1 MELFNSYKICE
12 QGIMNNFIIKKYFLI
27 SLVCTILIFLS
38 FNFII
43 NKINFNI
50 GIDFTSTKTFTLSKG
65 TKNVL
70 ANIEE
75 PLKIEFIYSR
85 SLSKNIPIIQN
96 YANQIEGLINRYVGL
111 AKGKIEFQIIEP
123 EPYSDEEDYVE
134 RFGVQGFPV
143 DQEGS
148 NVYFGLIATNTTDD
162 TEIIPFFDPSKAGSL
177 EKQLTDIVYK
187 LNRVEKPKIGILT
200 QVETQSPNPNI
211 PLQGEYILF
220 EQLGNYYEI
229 EYLSPTAE
237 IFENIDLLVVYHPAE
252 ISDITEYAIEQFILR
267 GGKTLI
273 FVDPYFEK
281 DDYTDKSSTL
291 DNVLKTLNINY
302 IDRVILDGAQAT
314 RLQTQQNI
322 SDNTS
327 LQTLLKLNWPEVR
340 TDFINQQ
347 EDISNGLSLIRL
359 ISPGGLMKLEDE
371 SKTTYTSVLS
381 SSELTMDL
389 SIQEVQDPIEIIN
402 NFNPTGI
409 IYDFA
414 VKVGGTALSNF
425 ENFENKYSNHI
436 SQSQDD
442 LNVIVFSDAD
452 FIRSPYWARVQK
464 FLGSTVIEES
474 SDNGTIVSNIMD
486 VMTGFDDFID
496 LRNKETPFR
505 PFTVVQK
512 LQAEAEK
519 QYLGQEQEL
528 QEKLDLTLQ
537 EIKNLSGGRVNEN
550 VQLSESQME
559 ELAAFQFEVERT
571 RKELREVRR
580 NLNKDIDA
588 LSNKINVLN
597 TFLIP
602 ILLIILMFFV
612 PYQLGIRKRKS

>member
-1 MELFNSYKICE
+1 
-12 QGIMNNFIIKKYFLI
+12 MNKLILKKYFFI
-27 SLVCTILIFLS
+27 SVVSTILLFLS

-96 YANQIEGLINRYVGL
+96 YANQIEGLLNRYDSL
-111 AKGKIEFQIIEP
+111 AKGKIDFQIIEP
-123 EPYSDEEDYVE
+123 EPYSDQEDYVE

-143 DQEGS
+143 GLEGS
-148 NVYFGLIATNTTDD
+148 NIYFGLIATNTTDD
-162 TEIIPFFDPSKAGSL
+162 IEIIPFFDPSKGGSL

-187 LNRVEKPKIGILT
+187 LNRVEKPKIGLLT
-200 QVETQSPNPNI
+200 QVETKSPNPNI
-211 PLQGEYILF
+211 PLQGEYIIF
-220 EQLGNYYEI
+220 EQLENYYDI

-252 ISDITEYAIEQFILR
+252 ISENTEYAIEQFILR

-281 DDYTDKSSTL
+281 DDYTDKTSNL
-291 DNVLKTLNINY
+291 NNVLKTLNINY
-302 IDRVILDGAQAT
+302 IDRVILDGTQAT

-322 SDNTS
+322 SDSTS

-347 EDISNGLSLIRL
+347 EDISSGLSLVRL
-359 ISPGGLMKLEDE
+359 ISPGGLMKLDE
-371 SKTTYTSVLS
+371 ESQTTYSSILS

-389 SIQEVQDPIEIIN
+389 SIQEVQDPIELIN

-414 VKVGGTALSNF
+414 VKVGGMAQSNF
-425 ENFENKYSNHI
+425 DNFESKYSDHI
-436 SQSQDD
+436 SQSQEN

-464 FLGSTVIEES
+464 FLNSTVIEES
-474 SDNGTIVSNIMD
+474 SDNGTLVSNIMD

-528 QEKLDLTLQ
+528 QQKLDLTLQ
-537 EIKNLSGGRVNEN
+537 EIKNLSGGRDNEN
-550 VQLSESQME
+550 VQLSETQME
-559 ELAAFQFEVERT
+559 ELALFQLEVERT

-588 LSNKINVLN
+588 LANKINVLN

-612 PYQLGIRKRKS
+612 PYQLGIRKRKSP

>member
-1 MELFNSYKICE
+1 
-12 QGIMNNFIIKKYFLI
+12 MNKLILKKYFFI
-27 SLVCTILIFLS
+27 SIVSTILLFLS

-43 NKINFNI
+43 NKVNFNI

-96 YANQIEGLINRYVGL
+96 YATQIEGLLNRYESL
-111 AKGKIEFQIIEP
+111 AKGKIDFQIIEP
-123 EPYSDEEDYVE
+123 EPYSDQEDYVE
-134 RFGVQGFPV
+134 RYGVQGFPV
-143 DQEGS
+143 GLEGS
-148 NVYFGLIATNTTDD
+148 NIYFGMIATNTTDD
-162 TEIIPFFDPSKAGSL
+162 LEIIPFFDPSKGGSL

-187 LNRVEKPKIGILT
+187 LNRVEKPKIGLLT
-200 QVETQSPNPNI
+200 QVETKSPNPNI
-211 PLQGEYILF
+211 PLQGEYIIF
-220 EQLGNYYEI
+220 EQLENYYDI

-252 ISDITEYAIEQFILR
+252 ISENTEYAIEQFILR

-281 DDYTDKSSTL
+281 DDYTDKTSTL
-291 DNVLKTLNINY
+291 NNVLKTLNINY
-302 IDRVILDGAQAT
+302 VDRVILDGTQAT

-322 SDNTS
+322 SDSTS

-347 EDISNGLSLIRL
+347 EDISNGLSLVRL
-359 ISPGGLMKLEDE
+359 ISPGGLMKLEEE
-371 SKTTYTSVLS
+371 SQTTYSSILS

-389 SIQEVQDPIEIIN
+389 SIQEVQDPIELIN

-414 VKVGGTALSNF
+414 VKVGGMAQSNF
-425 ENFENKYSNHI
+425 DNFEGKYSDHI
-436 SQSQDD
+436 SQSQENI
-442 LNVIVFSDAD
+442 NVIVFSDAD
-452 FIRSPYWARVQK
+452 FIRGPYWARVQK
-464 FLGSTVIEES
+464 FLNSTVIEES
-474 SDNGTIVSNIMD
+474 SDNGTLVSNIMD

-528 QEKLDLTLQ
+528 QQKLDLTLQ
-537 EIKNLSGGRVNEN
+537 EIQNLSGGRDNEN
-550 VQLSESQME
+550 VQLSETQME
-559 ELAAFQFEVERT
+559 ELALFQLEVERT

-588 LSNKINVLN
+588 LANKINVLN

-612 PYQLGIRKRKS
+612 PYQLGIRKRKSP

>member
-1 MELFNSYKICE
+1 
-12 QGIMNNFIIKKYFLI
+12 MNKFILKKYFLI
-27 SLVCTILIFLS
+27 SVLSTLLLFLS

-50 GIDFTSTKTFTLSKG
+50 GVDFTSTKTFTLSKG

-70 ANIEE
+70 ANIQE
-75 PLKIEFIYSR
+75 PLQIEFIYSR
-85 SLSKNIPIIQN
+85 ELSKNIPIIQN
-96 YANQIEGLINRYVGL
+96 YANQIEGLLSRYVDL
-111 AKGKIEFQIIEP
+111 AKGKINLEILDP
-123 EPYSDEEDYVE
+123 EPYSDQEDYVE

-148 NVYFGLIATNTTDD
+148 NIYFGLIATNTTDD
-162 TEIIPFFDPSKAGSL
+162 IEIISFFDPSKAGSL

-187 LNRVEKPKIGILT
+187 LNRIEKPTIGILT

-211 PLQGEYILF
+211 PLQGEYIIF
-220 EQLGNYYEI
+220 EQLENYYEI
-229 EYLSPTAE
+229 QYLSPTAE
-237 IFENIDLLVVYHPAE
+237 KIEDIDLLLVYHPSE
-252 ISDITEYAIEQFILR
+252 ISMTTEYAIEQFILR
-267 GGKTLI
+267 GGKTLLFI
-273 FVDPYFEK
+273 DPYFEK
-281 DDYTDKSSTL
+281 DDYSEKSSNL
-291 DNVLKTLNINY
+291 ANVLKTLNLNY
-302 IDRVILDGAQAT
+302 IDQVILDGAQAT

-340 TDFINQQ
+340 SDFINQQ
-347 EDISNGLSLIRL
+347 EEISNGLSLVRL
-359 ISPGGLMKLEDE
+359 ISPGGLMQQEQE
-371 SKTTYTSVLS
+371 SPTTYTSILS

-389 SIQEVQDPIEIIN
+389 TIQEVQDPINLIN
-402 NFNPTGI
+402 NFNPSGI

-414 VKVGGTALSNF
+414 VKVGGNAVSNF
-425 ENFENKYSNHI
+425 ENFENKYSNHL
-436 SQSQDD
+436 SQSSEN

-452 FIRSPYWARVQK
+452 FIRSPYWARVK
-464 FLGSTVIEES
+464 RFLNSTVIEES
-474 SDNGTIVSNIMD
+474 SDNGTLVSNIMD
-486 VMTGFDDFID
+486 VLTGFDDFVD

-528 QEKLDLTLQ
+528 QQKLELALQ
-537 EIKNLSGGRVNEN
+537 EIKNLSGGRDNEN
-550 VQLSESQME
+550 VQLSDSQME
-559 ELAAFQFEVERT
+559 ELALFQLEVEKT

-580 NLNKDIDA
+580 NLNKEIDA
-588 LSNKINVLN
+588 LANNINVIN

-602 ILLIILMFFV
+602 FLLIILMFFL
-612 PYQLGIRKRKS
+612 PYQLGIRKRKSR

>member
-1 MELFNSYKICE
+1 
-12 QGIMNNFIIKKYFLI
+12 MNIFIIKKYFLI
-27 SLVCTILIFLS
+27 SVVCTILIFLS

-70 ANIEE
+70 ANIDE
-75 PLKIEFIYSR
+75 PLKLEFIYSR

-96 YANQIEGLINRYVGL
+96 YANQIEGLISRYVGL

-371 SKTTYTSVLS
+371 SETTYTSVLS

>member
-1 MELFNSYKICE
+1 MKK
-12 QGIMNNFIIKKYFLI
+12 FILKKYFLI
-27 SLVCTILIFLS
+27 SVLSTLLLFLS

-70 ANIEE
+70 ANIQE
-75 PLKIEFIYSR
+75 PLQIEFIYSR
-85 SLSKNIPIIQN
+85 ELSKNIPIIQN
-96 YANQIEGLINRYVGL
+96 YANQIEGLLSRYVDL
-111 AKGKIEFQIIEP
+111 AKGKINLEILDP
-123 EPYSDEEDYVE
+123 EPYSDQEDYVE

-148 NVYFGLIATNTTDD
+148 NIYFGLIATNTTDD
-162 TEIIPFFDPSKAGSL
+162 IEIISFFDPSKAGSL

-187 LNRVEKPKIGILT
+187 LNRIEKPTIGILT

-211 PLQGEYILF
+211 PLQGEYIIF
-220 EQLGNYYEI
+220 EQLENYYEI
-229 EYLSPTAE
+229 QYLSPTAE
-237 IFENIDLLVVYHPAE
+237 KIEDIDLLLVYHPSE
-252 ISDITEYAIEQFILR
+252 ISMSTEYAIEQFILQ
-267 GGKTLI
+267 GGKTLLFI
-273 FVDPYFEK
+273 DPYFEK
-281 DDYTDKSSTL
+281 DDYSEKSSNL
-291 DNVLKTLNINY
+291 ANVLKTLNLNY
-302 IDRVILDGAQAT
+302 IDQVILDGAQAT

-340 TDFINQQ
+340 SDFINQQ
-347 EDISNGLSLIRL
+347 EEISNGLSLVRL
-359 ISPGGLMKLEDE
+359 ISPGGLMQQEQE
-371 SKTTYTSVLS
+371 SPTTYTSILS

-389 SIQEVQDPIEIIN
+389 TIQEVQDPINLIN
-402 NFNPTGI
+402 NFNPSGI

-414 VKVGGTALSNF
+414 VKVGGNAVSNF
-425 ENFENKYSNHI
+425 ENFENKYSNHL
-436 SQSQDD
+436 SQSSEN

-452 FIRSPYWARVQK
+452 FIRSPYWARVQR
-464 FLGSTVIEES
+464 FLNSTVIEES
-474 SDNGTIVSNIMD
+474 SDNGTLVSNIMD
-486 VMTGFDDFID
+486 VLTGFDDFVD

-528 QEKLDLTLQ
+528 QQKLELALQ
-537 EIKNLSGGRVNEN
+537 EIKNLSGGRDNEN
-550 VQLSESQME
+550 VQLSDSQME
-559 ELAAFQFEVERT
+559 ELALFQLEVEKT

-580 NLNKDIDA
+580 NLNKEIDA
-588 LSNKINVLN
+588 LANNINVIN

-602 ILLIILMFFV
+602 FLLIILMFFL
-612 PYQLGIRKRKS
+612 PYQLGIRKRKSR

>member
-1 MELFNSYKICE
+1 MKK
-12 QGIMNNFIIKKYFLI
+12 FILKKYFLI
-27 SLVCTILIFLS
+27 SVLSTLLLFLS

-50 GIDFTSTKTFTLSKG
+50 GVDFTSTKTFTLSKG

-70 ANIEE
+70 ANIQE
-75 PLKIEFIYSR
+75 PLQIEFIYSR
-85 SLSKNIPIIQN
+85 ELSKNIPIIQN
-96 YANQIEGLINRYVGL
+96 YANQIEGLLSRYVDL
-111 AKGKIEFQIIEP
+111 AKGKINLEILDP
-123 EPYSDEEDYVE
+123 EPYSDQEDYVE

-148 NVYFGLIATNTTDD
+148 NIYFGLIATNTTDD
-162 TEIIPFFDPSKAGSL
+162 IEIISFFDPSKAGSL

-187 LNRVEKPKIGILT
+187 LNRIEKPTIGILT

-211 PLQGEYILF
+211 PLQGEYIIF
-220 EQLGNYYEI
+220 EQLENYYEI
-229 EYLSPTAE
+229 QYLSPTAE
-237 IFENIDLLVVYHPAE
+237 KIEDIDLLLVYHPSE
-252 ISDITEYAIEQFILR
+252 ISMSTEYAIEQFILQ
-267 GGKTLI
+267 GGKTLLFI
-273 FVDPYFEK
+273 DPYFEK
-281 DDYTDKSSTL
+281 DDYSEKSSNL
-291 DNVLKTLNINY
+291 ANVLKTLNLNY
-302 IDRVILDGAQAT
+302 IDQVILDGAQAT

-340 TDFINQQ
+340 SDFINQQ
-347 EDISNGLSLIRL
+347 EEISNGLSLVRL
-359 ISPGGLMKLEDE
+359 ISPGGLMQQEQE
-371 SKTTYTSVLS
+371 SPTTYTSILS

-389 SIQEVQDPIEIIN
+389 TIQEVQDPINLIN
-402 NFNPTGI
+402 NFNPSGI

-414 VKVGGTALSNF
+414 VKVGGNAVSNF
-425 ENFENKYSNHI
+425 ENFENKYSNHL
-436 SQSQDD
+436 SQSSEN

-452 FIRSPYWARVQK
+452 FIRSPYWARVQR
-464 FLGSTVIEES
+464 FLNSTVIEES
-474 SDNGTIVSNIMD
+474 SDNGTLVSNIMD
-486 VMTGFDDFID
+486 VLTGFDDFVD

-528 QEKLDLTLQ
+528 QQKLELALQ
-537 EIKNLSGGRVNEN
+537 EIKNLSGGRDNEN
-550 VQLSESQME
+550 VQLSDSQME
-559 ELAAFQFEVERT
+559 ELALFQLEVEKT

-580 NLNKDIDA
+580 NLNKEIDA
-588 LSNKINVLN
+588 LANNINVIN

-602 ILLIILMFFV
+602 FLLIILMFFL
-612 PYQLGIRKRKS
+612 PYQLGIRKRKSR

>member
-1 MELFNSYKICE
+1 
-12 QGIMNNFIIKKYFLI
+12 MNKLILKKYFFI
-27 SLVCTILIFLS
+27 SVVSTILLFLS

-43 NKINFNI
+43 NKVNFNI

-70 ANIEE
+70 TNIEE

-96 YANQIEGLINRYVGL
+96 YATQIEGLLNRYESL
-111 AKGKIEFQIIEP
+111 AKGKIDFQIIEP
-123 EPYSDEEDYVE
+123 EPYSDQEDYVE
-134 RFGVQGFPV
+134 RYGVQGFPV
-143 DQEGS
+143 GLEGS
-148 NVYFGLIATNTTDD
+148 NIYFGMIATNTTDD
-162 TEIIPFFDPSKAGSL
+162 LEIIPFFDPSKGGSL

-187 LNRVEKPKIGILT
+187 LNRVEKPKIGLLT
-200 QVETQSPNPNI
+200 QVETKSPNPNI
-211 PLQGEYILF
+211 PLQGEYIIF
-220 EQLGNYYEI
+220 EQLENYYDI

-252 ISDITEYAIEQFILR
+252 ISENTEYAIEQFILR

-281 DDYTDKSSTL
+281 DDYTDKTSTL
-291 DNVLKTLNINY
+291 NNVLKTLNINY
-302 IDRVILDGAQAT
+302 VDRVILDGTQAT

-322 SDNTS
+322 SDSTS

-347 EDISNGLSLIRL
+347 EDISNGLSLVRL
-359 ISPGGLMKLEDE
+359 ISPGGLMKLEEE
-371 SKTTYTSVLS
+371 SQTTYSSILS

-389 SIQEVQDPIEIIN
+389 SIQEVQDPIELIN

-414 VKVGGTALSNF
+414 VKVGGMAQSNF
-425 ENFENKYSNHI
+425 DNFEGKYSDHI
-436 SQSQDD
+436 SQSQENI
-442 LNVIVFSDAD
+442 NVIVFSDAD
-452 FIRSPYWARVQK
+452 FIRGPYWARVQK
-464 FLGSTVIEES
+464 FLNSTVIEES
-474 SDNGTIVSNIMD
+474 SDNGTLVSNIMD

-528 QEKLDLTLQ
+528 QQKLDLTLQ
-537 EIKNLSGGRVNEN
+537 EIKNLSGGRDNEN
-550 VQLSESQME
+550 VQLSENQME
-559 ELAAFQFEVERT
+559 ELALFQLEVERT

-588 LSNKINVLN
+588 LANKINVLN

-602 ILLIILMFFV
+602 IILIILMFFV
-612 PYQLGIRKRKS
+612 PYQLGIRKRKSR

>member
-1 MELFNSYKICE
+1 
-12 QGIMNNFIIKKYFLI
+12 MNNFIIKKYFLI

-96 YANQIEGLINRYVGL
+96 YANQIEGLISRYVGL

-291 DNVLKTLNINY
+291 DSVLKTLNINY

-425 ENFENKYSNHI
+425 ENFDNKYSNHI

>member
-1 MELFNSYKICE
+1 
-12 QGIMNNFIIKKYFLI
+12 MNKLILKKYFFI
-27 SLVCTILIFLS
+27 SIVSTILLFLS

-43 NKINFNI
+43 NKVNFNI

-96 YANQIEGLINRYVGL
+96 YATQIEGLLNRYESL
-111 AKGKIEFQIIEP
+111 AKGKIDFQIIEP
-123 EPYSDEEDYVE
+123 EPYSDQEDYVE
-134 RFGVQGFPV
+134 RYGVQGFPV
-143 DQEGS
+143 GLEGS
-148 NVYFGLIATNTTDD
+148 NIYFGMIATNTTDD
-162 TEIIPFFDPSKAGSL
+162 LEIIPFFDPSKGGSL

-187 LNRVEKPKIGILT
+187 LNRVEKPKIGLLT
-200 QVETQSPNPNI
+200 QVETKSPNPNI
-211 PLQGEYILF
+211 PLQGEYIIF
-220 EQLGNYYEI
+220 EQLENYYDI
-229 EYLSPTAE
+229 EYLSPTGE

-252 ISDITEYAIEQFILR
+252 ISENTEYAIEQFILR

-281 DDYTDKSSTL
+281 DDYTDKTSTL
-291 DNVLKTLNINY
+291 NNVLKTLNINY
-302 IDRVILDGAQAT
+302 VDRVILDGTQAT

-322 SDNTS
+322 SDSTS

-347 EDISNGLSLIRL
+347 EDISNGLSLVRL
-359 ISPGGLMKLEDE
+359 ISPGGLMKLEEE
-371 SKTTYTSVLS
+371 SQTTYSSILS

-389 SIQEVQDPIEIIN
+389 SIQEVQDPIELIN

-414 VKVGGTALSNF
+414 VKVGGMAQSNF
-425 ENFENKYSNHI
+425 DNFEGKYSDHI
-436 SQSQDD
+436 SQSQENI
-442 LNVIVFSDAD
+442 NVIVFSDAD
-452 FIRSPYWARVQK
+452 FIRGPYWARVQK
-464 FLGSTVIEES
+464 FLNSTVIEES
-474 SDNGTIVSNIMD
+474 SDNGTLVSNIMD

-528 QEKLDLTLQ
+528 QQKLDLTLQ
-537 EIKNLSGGRVNEN
+537 EIKNLSGGRDNEN
-550 VQLSESQME
+550 VQLSENQME
-559 ELAAFQFEVERT
+559 ELALFQLEVERT

-588 LSNKINVLN
+588 LANKINVLN

-602 ILLIILMFFV
+602 IILIILMFFV
-612 PYQLGIRKRKS
+612 PYQLGIRKRKSR

>member
-1 MELFNSYKICE
+1 
-12 QGIMNNFIIKKYFLI
+12 MNNFIIKKYFLI

-96 YANQIEGLINRYVGL
+96 YANQIEGLISRYVGL

-177 EKQLTDIVYK
+177 EKQLTDIIYK

-200 QVETQSPNPNI
+200 QVETQSPNSNI
-211 PLQGEYILF
+211 PLQGEYIIF

-229 EYLSPTAE
+229 EYLSPTSE

-347 EDISNGLSLIRL
+347 EDISNGLSLVRL
-359 ISPGGLMKLEDE
+359 ISPGGLIKLGDE
-371 SKTTYTSVLS
+371 GKTTYTSILS

-464 FLGSTVIEES
+464 FLNSTVIEES
-474 SDNGTIVSNIMD
+474 SDNGTLVSNIMD

-528 QEKLDLTLQ
+528 QQKLDLTLR

>member
-1 MELFNSYKICE
+1 MKK
-12 QGIMNNFIIKKYFLI
+12 FILKKYFLI
-27 SLVCTILIFLS
+27 SVLSTLLLFLS

-70 ANIEE
+70 ANIQE
-75 PLKIEFIYSR
+75 PLQIEFIYSR
-85 SLSKNIPIIQN
+85 ELSKNIPIIQN
-96 YANQIEGLINRYVGL
+96 YANQIEGLLSRYVDL
-111 AKGKIEFQIIEP
+111 AKGKINLEILDP
-123 EPYSDEEDYVE
+123 EPYSDQEDYVE

-148 NVYFGLIATNTTDD
+148 NIYFGLIATNTTDD
-162 TEIIPFFDPSKAGSL
+162 IEIISFFDPSKAGSL

-187 LNRVEKPKIGILT
+187 LNRIEKPTIGILT

-211 PLQGEYILF
+211 PLQGEYIIF
-220 EQLGNYYEI
+220 EQLENYYEI
-229 EYLSPTAE
+229 QYLSPTAE
-237 IFENIDLLVVYHPAE
+237 KIEDIDLLLVYHPSE
-252 ISDITEYAIEQFILR
+252 ISMSTEYAIEQFILQ
-267 GGKTLI
+267 GGKTLLFI
-273 FVDPYFEK
+273 DPYFEK
-281 DDYTDKSSTL
+281 DDYSEKSSNL
-291 DNVLKTLNINY
+291 ANVLKTLNLNY
-302 IDRVILDGAQAT
+302 IDQVILDGAQAT

-340 TDFINQQ
+340 SDFINQQ
-347 EDISNGLSLIRL
+347 EEISNGLSLVRL
-359 ISPGGLMKLEDE
+359 ISPGGLMQQEQE
-371 SKTTYTSVLS
+371 SPTTYTSILS

-389 SIQEVQDPIEIIN
+389 TIQEVQDPINLIN
-402 NFNPTGI
+402 NFNPSGI
-409 IYDFA
+409 VYDFA
-414 VKVGGTALSNF
+414 VKVGGNAVSNF
-425 ENFENKYSNHI
+425 ENFENKYANHL
-436 SQSQDD
+436 SQSSEN

-452 FIRSPYWARVQK
+452 FIRSPYWARVQR
-464 FLGSTVIEES
+464 FLNSTVIEES
-474 SDNGTIVSNIMD
+474 SDNGTLVSNIMD
-486 VMTGFDDFID
+486 VLTGFDDFVD

-528 QEKLDLTLQ
+528 QQKLELALQ
-537 EIKNLSGGRVNEN
+537 EIKNLSGGRDNEN
-550 VQLSESQME
+550 VQLSDSQME
-559 ELAAFQFEVERT
+559 ELALFQLEVEKT

-580 NLNKDIDA
+580 NLNKEIDA
-588 LSNKINVLN
+588 LANNINVIN

-602 ILLIILMFFV
+602 FLLIILMFFL
-612 PYQLGIRKRKS
+612 PYQLGIRKRKSR

>member
-1 MELFNSYKICE
+1 MKK
-12 QGIMNNFIIKKYFLI
+12 FILKKYFLI
-27 SLVCTILIFLS
+27 SVLSTLLLFLS

-70 ANIEE
+70 ANIQE
-75 PLKIEFIYSR
+75 PLQIEFIYSR
-85 SLSKNIPIIQN
+85 ELSKNIPIIQN
-96 YANQIEGLINRYVGL
+96 YANQIEGLLSRYVDL
-111 AKGKIEFQIIEP
+111 AKGKINLEILDP
-123 EPYSDEEDYVE
+123 EPYSDQEDYVE

-148 NVYFGLIATNTTDD
+148 NIYFGLIATNTTDD
-162 TEIIPFFDPSKAGSL
+162 IEIISFFDPSKAGSL

-187 LNRVEKPKIGILT
+187 LNRIEKPTIGILT

-211 PLQGEYILF
+211 PLQGEYIIF
-220 EQLGNYYEI
+220 EQLENYYEI
-229 EYLSPTAE
+229 QYLSPTAE
-237 IFENIDLLVVYHPAE
+237 KIEDIDLLLVYHPSE
-252 ISDITEYAIEQFILR
+252 ISMSTEYAIEQFILQ
-267 GGKTLI
+267 GGKTLLFI
-273 FVDPYFEK
+273 DPYFEK
-281 DDYTDKSSTL
+281 DDYSEKSSNL
-291 DNVLKTLNINY
+291 ANVLKTLNLNY
-302 IDRVILDGAQAT
+302 IDQVILDGAQAT

-340 TDFINQQ
+340 SDFINQQ
-347 EDISNGLSLIRL
+347 EEISNGLSLVRL
-359 ISPGGLMKLEDE
+359 ISPGGLMQQDQE
-371 SKTTYTSVLS
+371 SPTTYTSILS

-389 SIQEVQDPIEIIN
+389 TIQEVQDPINLIN
-402 NFNPTGI
+402 NFNPSGI
-409 IYDFA
+409 VYDFA
-414 VKVGGTALSNF
+414 VKVGGNAVSNF
-425 ENFENKYSNHI
+425 ENFENKYANHL
-436 SQSQDD
+436 SQSSEN

-452 FIRSPYWARVQK
+452 FIRSPYWARVQR
-464 FLGSTVIEES
+464 FLNSTVIEES
-474 SDNGTIVSNIMD
+474 SDNGTLVSNIMD
-486 VMTGFDDFID
+486 VLTGFDDFVD

-528 QEKLDLTLQ
+528 QQKLELALQ
-537 EIKNLSGGRVNEN
+537 EIKNLSGGRDNEN
-550 VQLSESQME
+550 VQLSDSQME
-559 ELAAFQFEVERT
+559 ELAIFQLEVEKT

-580 NLNKDIDA
+580 NLNKEIDA
-588 LSNKINVLN
+588 LANNINVIN

-602 ILLIILMFFV
+602 FLLIILMFFL
-612 PYQLGIRKRKS
+612 PYQLGIRKRKSR

>member
-1 MELFNSYKICE
+1 
-12 QGIMNNFIIKKYFLI
+12 MNKLILKKYFFI
-27 SLVCTILIFLS
+27 SVVSTILLFLS

-96 YANQIEGLINRYVGL
+96 YATQIEGLLNRYESL
-111 AKGKIEFQIIEP
+111 AKGKIDFQIIEP
-123 EPYSDEEDYVE
+123 EPYSDQEDYVE
-134 RFGVQGFPV
+134 RYGVQGFPV
-143 DQEGS
+143 GLEGS
-148 NVYFGLIATNTTDD
+148 NIYFGMIATNTTDD
-162 TEIIPFFDPSKAGSL
+162 LEIIPFFDPSKGGSL

-187 LNRVEKPKIGILT
+187 LNRVEKPKIGLLT
-200 QVETQSPNPNI
+200 QVETKSPNPNI
-211 PLQGEYILF
+211 PLQGEYIIF
-220 EQLGNYYEI
+220 EQLENYYDI

-252 ISDITEYAIEQFILR
+252 ISENTEYAIEQFILR

-281 DDYTDKSSTL
+281 DDYTDKTSTL
-291 DNVLKTLNINY
+291 NNVLKTLNINY
-302 IDRVILDGAQAT
+302 VDRVILDGTQAT

-322 SDNTS
+322 SDSTS

-347 EDISNGLSLIRL
+347 EDISNGLSLVRL
-359 ISPGGLMKLEDE
+359 ISPGGLMKLEEE
-371 SKTTYTSVLS
+371 SQTTYSSILS

-389 SIQEVQDPIEIIN
+389 SIQEVQDPIELIN

-414 VKVGGTALSNF
+414 VKVGGMAQSNF
-425 ENFENKYSNHI
+425 DNFEGKYSDHI
-436 SQSQDD
+436 SQSQENI
-442 LNVIVFSDAD
+442 NVIVFSDAD
-452 FIRSPYWARVQK
+452 FIRGPYWARVQK
-464 FLGSTVIEES
+464 FLNSTVIEES
-474 SDNGTIVSNIMD
+474 SDNGTLVSNIMD

-528 QEKLDLTLQ
+528 QQKLDLTLQ
-537 EIKNLSGGRVNEN
+537 EIQNLSGGRDNEN
-550 VQLSESQME
+550 VQLSETQME
-559 ELAAFQFEVERT
+559 ELALFQLEVERT

-588 LSNKINVLN
+588 LANKINVLN

-612 PYQLGIRKRKS
+612 PYQLGIRKRKSR

>member
-1 MELFNSYKICE
+1 
-12 QGIMNNFIIKKYFLI
+12 MNNFIIKKYFLI

-96 YANQIEGLINRYVGL
+96 YANQIEGLISRYVGL

-123 EPYSDEEDYVE
+123 APYSDEEDYVE

>member
-1 MELFNSYKICE
+1 
-12 QGIMNNFIIKKYFLI
+12 MNKFILKKYFFI
-27 SLVCTILIFLS
+27 SVVSTILLFLS

-96 YANQIEGLINRYVGL
+96 YANQIEGLLNRYDSL
-111 AKGKIEFQIIEP
+111 AKGQIDFQIIEP
-123 EPYSDEEDYVE
+123 EPYSDQEDYVE

-143 DQEGS
+143 GLEGS
-148 NVYFGLIATNTTDD
+148 NIYFGLIATNTTDD
-162 TEIIPFFDPSKAGSL
+162 IEIIPFFDPSKGGSL

-187 LNRVEKPKIGILT
+187 LNRVEKPKIGLLT
-200 QVETQSPNPNI
+200 QVETKSPNPNI
-211 PLQGEYILF
+211 PLQGEYIIF
-220 EQLGNYYEI
+220 EQLENYYDI

-252 ISDITEYAIEQFILR
+252 ISENTEYAIEQFILR

-281 DDYTDKSSTL
+281 DDYTDKTSTL
-291 DNVLKTLNINY
+291 NNVLKTLNINY
-302 IDRVILDGAQAT
+302 IDRVILDGTQAT

-322 SDNTS
+322 SDSTS

-347 EDISNGLSLIRL
+347 EDISNGLSLVRL
-359 ISPGGLMKLEDE
+359 ISPGGLMKLEEE
-371 SKTTYTSVLS
+371 SQTTYSSILS

-389 SIQEVQDPIEIIN
+389 SIQEVQDPIELIN

-414 VKVGGTALSNF
+414 VKVGGMAQSNF
-425 ENFENKYSNHI
+425 DNFEGKYSDHI
-436 SQSQDD
+436 SQSQENI
-442 LNVIVFSDAD
+442 NVIVFSDAD
-452 FIRSPYWARVQK
+452 FIRGPYWARVQK
-464 FLGSTVIEES
+464 F
-474 SDNGTIVSNIMD
+474 
-486 VMTGFDDFID
+486 
-496 LRNKETPFR
+496 
-505 PFTVVQK
+505 
-512 LQAEAEK
+512 
-519 QYLGQEQEL
+519 
-528 QEKLDLTLQ
+528 
-537 EIKNLSGGRVNEN
+537 
-550 VQLSESQME
+550 
-559 ELAAFQFEVERT
+559 
-571 RKELREVRR
+571 
-580 NLNKDIDA
+580 
-588 LSNKINVLN
+588 
-597 TFLIP
+597 
-602 ILLIILMFFV
+602 
-612 PYQLGIRKRKS
+612 

>member
-1 MELFNSYKICE
+1 
-12 QGIMNNFIIKKYFLI
+12 MNKLILKKYFFI
-27 SLVCTILIFLS
+27 SVVSTILLFLS

-96 YANQIEGLINRYVGL
+96 YANQIEGLLNRYDSL
-111 AKGKIEFQIIEP
+111 AKGKIDFQIIEP
-123 EPYSDEEDYVE
+123 EPYSDQEDYVE

-143 DQEGS
+143 GLEGS
-148 NVYFGLIATNTTDD
+148 NIYFGLIATNTTDD
-162 TEIIPFFDPSKAGSL
+162 LEIIPFFDPSKGGSL

-187 LNRVEKPKIGILT
+187 LNRVEKPKIGLLT
-200 QVETQSPNPNI
+200 QVETKSPNPNI
-211 PLQGEYILF
+211 PLQGEYIIF
-220 EQLGNYYEI
+220 EQLENYYDI

-237 IFENIDLLVVYHPAE
+237 IFENIDLLIVYHPAE
-252 ISDITEYAIEQFILR
+252 ISENTEYAVEQFILR

-281 DDYTDKSSTL
+281 DDYTDKASTL
-291 DNVLKTLNINY
+291 NNVLKTLNINY
-302 IDRVILDGAQAT
+302 IDRVILDGTQAT

-347 EDISNGLSLIRL
+347 EDISNGLSLVRL
-359 ISPGGLMKLEDE
+359 ISPGGLMKLEEE
-371 SKTTYTSVLS
+371 SQTTYSSILS

-389 SIQEVQDPIEIIN
+389 SIQEVQDPIELIN

-414 VKVGGTALSNF
+414 VKVGGMAQSNF
-425 ENFENKYSNHI
+425 DNFEGKYSDHI
-436 SQSQDD
+436 SQSQEN

-464 FLGSTVIEES
+464 FLNSTVIEES
-474 SDNGTIVSNIMD
+474 SDNGTLVSNIMD

-528 QEKLDLTLQ
+528 QQKLDLTLQ
-537 EIKNLSGGRVNEN
+537 EIKNLSGGRDNEN
-550 VQLSESQME
+550 VQLSETQME
-559 ELAAFQFEVERT
+559 ELALFQLEVERT

-588 LSNKINVLN
+588 LANKINVLN

-612 PYQLGIRKRKS
+612 PYQLGIRKRKSQ

>member
-1 MELFNSYKICE
+1 
-12 QGIMNNFIIKKYFLI
+12 MNNFIIKKYFLI

-96 YANQIEGLINRYVGL
+96 YANQIEGLISRYVGL

>member
-1 MELFNSYKICE
+1 
-12 QGIMNNFIIKKYFLI
+12 MNKLILKKYFFI
-27 SLVCTILIFLS
+27 SVVSTILFFLS

-96 YANQIEGLINRYVGL
+96 YANQIEGLISRYVGL

-389 SIQEVQDPIEIIN
+389 SIPEVQDPIEIIN

>member
-1 MELFNSYKICE
+1 
-12 QGIMNNFIIKKYFLI
+12 MNNFIIKKYFLI
-27 SLVCTILIFLS
+27 SVVCTILIFLS

-96 YANQIEGLINRYVGL
+96 YANQIEGLISRYVGL

-371 SKTTYTSVLS
+371 SETTYTSVLS

>member
-1 MELFNSYKICE
+1 
-12 QGIMNNFIIKKYFLI
+12 MNKLILKKYFFI
-27 SLVCTILIFLS
+27 SVVSTILLFLS

-96 YANQIEGLINRYVGL
+96 YATQIEGLLNRYESL
-111 AKGKIEFQIIEP
+111 AKGKIDFQIIEP
-123 EPYSDEEDYVE
+123 EPYSDQEDYVE
-134 RFGVQGFPV
+134 RYGVQGFPV
-143 DQEGS
+143 GLEGS
-148 NVYFGLIATNTTDD
+148 NIYFGMIATNTTDD
-162 TEIIPFFDPSKAGSL
+162 LEIIPFFDPSKGGSL

-187 LNRVEKPKIGILT
+187 LNRVEKPKIGLLT
-200 QVETQSPNPNI
+200 QVETKSPNQNI
-211 PLQGEYILF
+211 PLQGEYIIF
-220 EQLGNYYEI
+220 EQLENYYDI

-252 ISDITEYAIEQFILR
+252 ISENTEYAIEQFILR

-281 DDYTDKSSTL
+281 DDYTDKTSTL
-291 DNVLKTLNINY
+291 NNVLKTLNINY
-302 IDRVILDGAQAT
+302 VDRVILDGTQAT

-322 SDNTS
+322 SDSTS

-347 EDISNGLSLIRL
+347 EDISNGLSLVRL
-359 ISPGGLMKLEDE
+359 ISPGGLMKLEEE
-371 SKTTYTSVLS
+371 SQTTYSSILS

-389 SIQEVQDPIEIIN
+389 SIQEVQDPIELIN

-414 VKVGGTALSNF
+414 VKVGGMAQSNF
-425 ENFENKYSNHI
+425 DNFEGKYSDHI
-436 SQSQDD
+436 SQSQENI
-442 LNVIVFSDAD
+442 NVIVFSDAD
-452 FIRSPYWARVQK
+452 FIRGPYWARVQK
-464 FLGSTVIEES
+464 FLNSTVIEES
-474 SDNGTIVSNIMD
+474 SDNGTLVSNIMD

-528 QEKLDLTLQ
+528 QQKLDLTLQ
-537 EIKNLSGGRVNEN
+537 EIKNLSGGRDNEN
-550 VQLSESQME
+550 VQLSETQME
-559 ELAAFQFEVERT
+559 ELALFQLEVERT

-588 LSNKINVLN
+588 LANKINVLN

-612 PYQLGIRKRKS
+612 PYQLGIRKRKSR

>member
-1 MELFNSYKICE
+1 
-12 QGIMNNFIIKKYFLI
+12 MNKLILKKYFFI
-27 SLVCTILIFLS
+27 SVVSTILLFLS

-70 ANIEE
+70 ASIEE
-75 PLKIEFIYSR
+75 PLKFEFIYSR

-96 YANQIEGLINRYVGL
+96 YANQIEGLLNRYESL
-111 AKGKIEFQIIEP
+111 AKGKIDFQIIEP
-123 EPYSDEEDYVE
+123 EPYSDQEDYVE

-148 NVYFGLIATNTTDD
+148 NIYFGLIATNTTDD
-162 TEIIPFFDPSKAGSL
+162 IEIISFFDPSKAGSL

-187 LNRVEKPKIGILT
+187 LNRIEKPTIGILT
-200 QVETQSPNPNI
+200 QVEIQSPNPNI
-211 PLQGEYILF
+211 PLQGEYIIF
-220 EQLGNYYEI
+220 EQLENYYEI
-229 EYLSPTAE
+229 QYLSPTAE
-237 IFENIDLLVVYHPAE
+237 KIEDIDLLLVYHPSE
-252 ISDITEYAIEQFILR
+252 ISMITEYAIEQFILR
-267 GGKTLI
+267 GGKTLLFI
-273 FVDPYFEK
+273 DPYFEK
-281 DDYTDKSSTL
+281 DDYSEKSSNL
-291 DNVLKTLNINY
+291 ANVLKTLNLNY
-302 IDRVILDGAQAT
+302 IDQVILDGAQAT

-340 TDFINQQ
+340 SDFINQQ
-347 EDISNGLSLIRL
+347 EEISNGLSLVRL
-359 ISPGGLMKLEDE
+359 ISPGGLMQQDQE
-371 SKTTYTSVLS
+371 SPTTYTSILS

-389 SIQEVQDPIEIIN
+389 TIQEVQDPINLIN
-402 NFNPTGI
+402 NFNPSGI
-409 IYDFA
+409 VYDFA
-414 VKVGGTALSNF
+414 VKVGGNAVSNF
-425 ENFENKYSNHI
+425 ENFENKYSNHL
-436 SQSQDD
+436 SQSSEN

-452 FIRSPYWARVQK
+452 FIRSPYWARVQR
-464 FLGSTVIEES
+464 FLNSTVIEES
-474 SDNGTIVSNIMD
+474 SDNGTLVSNIMD
-486 VMTGFDDFID
+486 VLTGFDDFVD

-505 PFTVVQK
+505 PFTVVLK

-528 QEKLDLTLQ
+528 QQKLDLTLQ
-537 EIKNLSGGRVNEN
+537 EIKNLSGGRDNEN
-550 VQLSESQME
+550 VQLSETQME
-559 ELAAFQFEVERT
+559 ELALFQLEVERT

-588 LSNKINVLN
+588 LANRINVLN

-612 PYQLGIRKRKS
+612 PYQLGIRKRKSQ

>member
-1 MELFNSYKICE
+1 MKK
-12 QGIMNNFIIKKYFLI
+12 FILKKYFLI
-27 SLVCTILIFLS
+27 SVLSTLLLFLS

-70 ANIEE
+70 ANIQE
-75 PLKIEFIYSR
+75 PLQIEFIYSR
-85 SLSKNIPIIQN
+85 ELSKNIPIIQN
-96 YANQIEGLINRYVGL
+96 YANQIEGLLSRYVDL
-111 AKGKIEFQIIEP
+111 AKGKINLEILDP
-123 EPYSDEEDYVE
+123 EPYSDQEDYVE

-148 NVYFGLIATNTTDD
+148 NIYFGLIATNTTDD
-162 TEIIPFFDPSKAGSL
+162 IEIISFFDPSKAGSL

-187 LNRVEKPKIGILT
+187 LNRIEKPTIGILT

-211 PLQGEYILF
+211 PLQGEYIIF
-220 EQLGNYYEI
+220 EQLENYYEI
-229 EYLSPTAE
+229 QYLSPTAE
-237 IFENIDLLVVYHPAE
+237 KIEDIDLLLVYHPSE
-252 ISDITEYAIEQFILR
+252 ISMSTEYAIEQFILQ
-267 GGKTLI
+267 GGKTLLFI
-273 FVDPYFEK
+273 DPYFEK
-281 DDYTDKSSTL
+281 DDYSEKSSNL
-291 DNVLKTLNINY
+291 ANVLKTLNLNY
-302 IDRVILDGAQAT
+302 IDQVILDGAQAT

-340 TDFINQQ
+340 SDFINQQ
-347 EDISNGLSLIRL
+347 EEISNGLSLVRL
-359 ISPGGLMKLEDE
+359 ISPGGLMQQEQE
-371 SKTTYTSVLS
+371 SPTTYTSILS

-389 SIQEVQDPIEIIN
+389 TIQEVQDPINLIN
-402 NFNPTGI
+402 NFNPSGI

-414 VKVGGTALSNF
+414 VKVGGNAVSNF
-425 ENFENKYSNHI
+425 ENFENKYANHL
-436 SQSQDD
+436 SQSSEN

-452 FIRSPYWARVQK
+452 FIRSPYWARVQR
-464 FLGSTVIEES
+464 FLNSTVIEES
-474 SDNGTIVSNIMD
+474 SDNGTLVSNIMD
-486 VMTGFDDFID
+486 VLTGFDDFVD

-528 QEKLDLTLQ
+528 QQKLELALQ
-537 EIKNLSGGRVNEN
+537 EIKNLSGGRDNEN
-550 VQLSESQME
+550 VQLSDSQME
-559 ELAAFQFEVERT
+559 ELALFQLEVEKT

-580 NLNKDIDA
+580 NLNKEIDA
-588 LSNKINVLN
+588 LANNINVIN

-602 ILLIILMFFV
+602 FLLIILMFFL
-612 PYQLGIRKRKS
+612 PYQLGIRKRKSR

>member
-1 MELFNSYKICE
+1 
-12 QGIMNNFIIKKYFLI
+12 
-27 SLVCTILIFLS
+27 
-38 FNFII
+38 
-43 NKINFNI
+43 
-50 GIDFTSTKTFTLSKG
+50 
-65 TKNVL
+65 
-70 ANIEE
+70 
-75 PLKIEFIYSR
+75 
-85 SLSKNIPIIQN
+85 
-96 YANQIEGLINRYVGL
+96 
-111 AKGKIEFQIIEP
+111 
-123 EPYSDEEDYVE
+123 
-134 RFGVQGFPV
+134 
-143 DQEGS
+143 
-148 NVYFGLIATNTTDD
+148 
-162 TEIIPFFDPSKAGSL
+162 
-177 EKQLTDIVYK
+177 
-187 LNRVEKPKIGILT
+187 
-200 QVETQSPNPNI
+200 
-211 PLQGEYILF
+211 
-220 EQLGNYYEI
+220 
-229 EYLSPTAE
+229 
-237 IFENIDLLVVYHPAE
+237 
-252 ISDITEYAIEQFILR
+252 
-267 GGKTLI
+267 
-273 FVDPYFEK
+273 
-281 DDYTDKSSTL
+281 
-291 DNVLKTLNINY
+291 
-302 IDRVILDGAQAT
+302 
-314 RLQTQQNI
+314 
-322 SDNTS
+322 
-327 LQTLLKLNWPEVR
+327 
-340 TDFINQQ
+340 
-347 EDISNGLSLIRL
+347 
-359 ISPGGLMKLEDE
+359 MKLEDE

-550 VQLSESQME
+550 GQLSESQME

>member
-1 MELFNSYKICE
+1 
-12 QGIMNNFIIKKYFLI
+12 MNNFIIKKYFLI

-96 YANQIEGLINRYVGL
+96 YANQIEGLISRYVGL

-148 NVYFGLIATNTTDD
+148 SVYFGLIATNTTDD

-200 QVETQSPNPNI
+200 RVETQSPNPNI

>member
-1 MELFNSYKICE
+1 
-12 QGIMNNFIIKKYFLI
+12 MNNFIIKKYFLI

-96 YANQIEGLINRYVGL
+96 YANQIEGLISRYVGL

-187 LNRVEKPKIGILT
+187 LNRIEKPKIGILT

-252 ISDITEYAIEQFILR
+252 ISDITEYAIEQFILS

-389 SIQEVQDPIEIIN
+389 SIPEVQDPIEIIN

>member
-1 MELFNSYKICE
+1 
-12 QGIMNNFIIKKYFLI
+12 MNNFILKKYFFI
-27 SLVCTILIFLS
+27 SVVCTILIFLS

-220 EQLGNYYEI
+220 EQLENYYEI

-252 ISDITEYAIEQFILR
+252 ISEITEYAIEQFILR

-371 SKTTYTSVLS
+371 SQTTYTSVLS

-414 VKVGGTALSNF
+414 VKVGGTAQSNF

-464 FLGSTVIEES
+464 FLNSTVIEES
-474 SDNGTIVSNIMD
+474 SDNGTLVSNIMD

>member
-1 MELFNSYKICE
+1 MKK
-12 QGIMNNFIIKKYFLI
+12 FILKKYFLI
-27 SLVCTILIFLS
+27 SVLSTLLLFLS

-70 ANIEE
+70 ANIQE
-75 PLKIEFIYSR
+75 PLQIEFIYSR
-85 SLSKNIPIIQN
+85 ELSKNIPIIQN
-96 YANQIEGLINRYVGL
+96 YANQIEGLLSRYVDL
-111 AKGKIEFQIIEP
+111 AKGKINLEILDP
-123 EPYSDEEDYVE
+123 EPYSDQEDYVE

-148 NVYFGLIATNTTDD
+148 NIYFGLIATNTTDD
-162 TEIIPFFDPSKAGSL
+162 IEIISFFDPSKAGSL

-187 LNRVEKPKIGILT
+187 LNRIEKPTIGILT

-211 PLQGEYILF
+211 PLQGEYIIF
-220 EQLGNYYEI
+220 EQLENYYEI
-229 EYLSPTAE
+229 QYLSPTAE
-237 IFENIDLLVVYHPAE
+237 KIEDIDLLLVYHPSE
-252 ISDITEYAIEQFILR
+252 ISMSTEYAIEQFILQ
-267 GGKTLI
+267 GGKTILFI
-273 FVDPYFEK
+273 DPYFEK
-281 DDYTDKSSTL
+281 DDYSEKSSNL
-291 DNVLKTLNINY
+291 ANVLKTLNLNY
-302 IDRVILDGAQAT
+302 IDQVILDGAQAT

-340 TDFINQQ
+340 SDFINQQ
-347 EDISNGLSLIRL
+347 EEISNGLSLVRL
-359 ISPGGLMKLEDE
+359 ISPGGLMQQDQE
-371 SKTTYTSVLS
+371 SPTTYTSILS

-389 SIQEVQDPIEIIN
+389 TIQEVQDPINLIN
-402 NFNPTGI
+402 NFNPSGI
-409 IYDFA
+409 VYDFA
-414 VKVGGTALSNF
+414 VKVGGNAVSNF
-425 ENFENKYSNHI
+425 ENFENKYANHL
-436 SQSQDD
+436 SQSSEN

-452 FIRSPYWARVQK
+452 FIRSPYWARVQR
-464 FLGSTVIEES
+464 FLNSTVIEES
-474 SDNGTIVSNIMD
+474 SDNGTLVSNIMD
-486 VMTGFDDFID
+486 VLTGFDDFVD

-528 QEKLDLTLQ
+528 QQKLELALQ
-537 EIKNLSGGRVNEN
+537 EIKNLSGGRDNEN
-550 VQLSESQME
+550 VQLSDSQME
-559 ELAAFQFEVERT
+559 ELAIFQLEVEKT

-580 NLNKDIDA
+580 NLNKEIDA
-588 LSNKINVLN
+588 LANNINVIN

-602 ILLIILMFFV
+602 FLLIILMFFL
-612 PYQLGIRKRKS
+612 PYQLGIRKRKSR

>member
-1 MELFNSYKICE
+1 
-12 QGIMNNFIIKKYFLI
+12 MNNFIIKKYFLI

-96 YANQIEGLINRYVGL
+96 YANQIEGLISRYVGL

-187 LNRVEKPKIGILT
+187 LNRIEKPKIGILT

>member
-1 MELFNSYKICE
+1 
-12 QGIMNNFIIKKYFLI
+12 MNKLILKKYFFI
-27 SLVCTILIFLS
+27 SIVSTILLFLS

-70 ANIEE
+70 ASIEE
-75 PLKIEFIYSR
+75 PLKFEFIYSR

-96 YANQIEGLINRYVGL
+96 YANQIEGLLNRYQSL
-111 AKGKIEFQIIEP
+111 AKGKIDFQVIEP
-123 EPYSDEEDYVE
+123 EPYSDQEDYVE

-148 NVYFGLIATNTTDD
+148 NIYFGLIATNTTDD
-162 TEIIPFFDPSKAGSL
+162 TEIIPFFDPSKGGSL

-187 LNRVEKPKIGILT
+187 LNRVEKPKIGLLT
-200 QVETQSPNPNI
+200 QVETKSPNPNI
-211 PLQGEYILF
+211 PLQGEYIIF
-220 EQLGNYYEI
+220 EQLEKYYDI

-237 IFENIDLLVVYHPAE
+237 IFENIDLLFVYHPAE
-252 ISDITEYAIEQFILR
+252 ISENTEYAIEQFILR
-267 GGKTLI
+267 GGNTLL

-281 DDYTDKSSTL
+281 DDYSGKSSNL

-347 EDISNGLSLIRL
+347 EDISNGLSLVRL
-359 ISPGGLMKLEDE
+359 ISPGGLLKLEEE
-371 SKTTYTSVLS
+371 SQTTYNSILS

-389 SIQEVQDPIEIIN
+389 SIQEVQDPIELIN

-414 VKVGGTALSNF
+414 VKVGGMAQSNF
-425 ENFENKYSNHI
+425 DNFEGKYSDHI
-436 SQSQDD
+436 SQSQENI
-442 LNVIVFSDAD
+442 NVIVFSDAD
-452 FIRSPYWARVQK
+452 FIRGPYWARVQK
-464 FLGSTVIEES
+464 FLNSTVIEES
-474 SDNGTIVSNIMD
+474 SDNGTLVSNIMD

-528 QEKLDLTLQ
+528 QQKLDLTLQ
-537 EIKNLSGGRVNEN
+537 EIKNLSGGRDNEN
-550 VQLSESQME
+550 VQLSETQME
-559 ELAAFQFEVERT
+559 ELALFQLEVERT

-588 LSNKINVLN
+588 LANKINVLN

-612 PYQLGIRKRKS
+612 PYQLGIRKRKSR